1 MCAEN
6 VDIMRE
12 AKCSQIGSLPSAV
25 GFLSPRTLHSLN
37 FYGFDPHGNPRL
49 KGLTGRLNLIGNPCY
64 FQRGNKIHIL

>member
-25 GFLSPRTLHSLN
+25 GFFVPSRYTRSI
-37 FYGFDPHGNPRL
+37 FM
-49 KGLTGRLNLIGNPCY
+49 GLTPTGYALPI
-64 FQRGNKIHIL
+64 